1 MEINRQLILG
11 ENNMVKKMSFNEMIS
26 ALDGAVGRLIV
37 PSIKDLAVNEAKEL
51 IINVS
56 LSLGE
61 WSQDLE
67 DNN

>member
-1 MEINRQLILG
+1 
-11 ENNMVKKMSFNEMIS
+11 MVKKMSFNEMIS